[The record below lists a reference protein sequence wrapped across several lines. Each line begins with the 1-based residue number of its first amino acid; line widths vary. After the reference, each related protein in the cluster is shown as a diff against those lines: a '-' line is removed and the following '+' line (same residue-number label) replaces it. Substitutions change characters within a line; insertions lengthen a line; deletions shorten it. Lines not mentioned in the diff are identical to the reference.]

1 MKNACIFL
9 LASMFSMAWA
19 QGSAPLQRAQVAS
32 EAAHQVTADFPSEE
46 ERNAERSR
54 LSRERQAL
62 EEQYKRD
69 MQQCYQNFDVTSCRL
84 KARDRRIEANA
95 LLRKD
100 ELKFNA
106 QERQIHAIDA
116 RRNLA
121 ERTSEAE
128 QKKSEAERAA
138 AIAAS
143 KDRADANAQKQIEH
157 ALQGTKRGDFEQ
169 KQREAAQRREE
180 AAKKIRERKG
190 EPAAPLPVPNK

>member
-9 LASMFSMAWA
+9 LASMFSLAWA
-19 QGSAPLQRAQVAS
+19 QGAAPLQRAQVAS

>member
-9 LASMFSMAWA
+9 LASMFSVAWA

-84 KARDRRIEANA
+84 KARNRRIEANSV
-95 LLRKD
+95 LRKD
-100 ELKFNA
+100 ELRFNA
-106 QERQIHAIDA
+106 QERQIHAMDA

-128 QKKSEAERAA
+128 QKKSDAERAA

-143 KDRADANAQKQIEH
+143 KDRADVNAQKQIDH
-157 ALQGTKRGDFEQ
+157 ALQGTKRGEFEQ
-169 KQREAAQRREE
+169 KQREAAQRRED

-190 EPAAPLPVPNK
+190 EPAAPLPVPSK

>member
-9 LASMFSMAWA
+9 LASMFSVAWA

-84 KARDRRIEANA
+84 KARDRRIEANV

-169 KQREAAQRREE
+169 KQREAAQRRED

>member
-169 KQREAAQRREE
+169 KQREAAQRRED

>member
-9 LASMFSMAWA
+9 LASMFSVAWA

>member
-9 LASMFSMAWA
+9 LVSMFSMAWA

>member
-9 LASMFSMAWA
+9 LASMFSLAWA

-32 EAAHQVTADFPSEE
+32 EATHQVTADFPSEE

-121 ERTSEAE
+121 ERTSESE

>member
-1 MKNACIFL
+1 MKKGLIFL
-9 LASMFSMAWA
+9 SACVLVTAWA
-19 QGSAPLQRAQVAS
+19 TEPVPTQQAQVAVD
-32 EAAHQVTADFPSEE
+32 AAQQADTRFPSEE
-46 ERNAERSR
+46 ERNEERSR

-84 KARDRRIEANA
+84 KARNRRIEANSV
-95 LLRKD
+95 LRKD
-100 ELKFNA
+100 ELRFNA
-106 QERQIHAIDA
+106 QERQIHGMDA

-128 QKKSEAERAA
+128 QKKSDAERAA

-143 KDRADANAQKQIEH
+143 KDRSDVNAQKQIDH
-157 ALQGTKRGDFEQ
+157 ALQGTKRGEFEQ
-169 KQREAAQRREE
+169 KQREAAQRRED

-190 EPAAPLPVPNK
+190 EPAAPLPVPSK